1 MIIKSNLMG
10 FIGITIIFFSWVNI
24 LMNIPPVRPS
34 LLLEDFGLDPL
45 TLAEGTCFDVLVAIF
60 VINLKEITISSNK

>member
-1 MIIKSNLMG
+1 
-10 FIGITIIFFSWVNI
+10 
-24 LMNIPPVRPS
+24 MNIPPVRPS